1 MRKLFTSV
9 VAAFLVG
16 ACSSVPV
23 PTFDGQGDRDQS
35 PETIAPVVS
44 EQSENTVEQEP
55 VAILT
60 TPVAI
65 LTKDVD
71 ERTKVLF
78 TQALEAMAASD
89 TAVATALLLD
99 ITERKPNLAGP
110 WVNLSILAEQ
120 QGDMESASKYLATAL
135 EKNPNNCDALARE
148 GVEHRR
154 AGRFDDAEASY
165 LKCLKQN
172 PGHTLA
178 NLNLG
183 ILYELYMGRY
193 AEALALYH
201 EYQLAVVEPNP
212 KVNIWIADLERRV
225 AAIAQR

>member
-9 VAAFLVG
+9 TVSLLVS
-16 ACSSVPV
+16 ACSSVPLPMV
-23 PTFDGQGDRDQS
+23 DREPAQS
-35 PETIAPVVS
+35 MQEMPAPELPEQTLEAVS
-44 EQSENTVEQEP
+44 QEP

-60 TPVAI
+60 TDA
-65 LTKDVD
+65 D
-71 ERTKVLF
+71 ERTRVLF
-78 TQALEAMAASD
+78 TQALEAMAEAD
-89 TAVATALLLD
+89 TTVATALLLD

-120 QGDMESASKYLATAL
+120 QGDLASANQYLVTAL
-135 EKNPNNCDALARE
+135 EKNPNNCDALTLEGVQHRRE
-148 GVEHRR
+148 GRFVE
-154 AGRFDDAEASY
+154 AEASY
-165 LKCLKQN
+165 LKCLQQS
-172 PGHTLA
+172 PTHVLA

-193 AEALALYH
+193 AEALAFYN

>member
-35 PETIAPVVS
+35 PETVAPVVS
-44 EQSENTVEQEP
+44 EQSENTVEQE
-55 VAILT
+55 
-60 TPVAI
+60 PVAI

-120 QGDMESASKYLATAL
+120 QGDMESASQYLATAL